1 MSVLNPLTKDSLPAF
16 SVHTIGLIIIFSL
29 ITMLVVKEF
38 AELIPEQSLNRHFF
52 QALVRYL
59 CTGLFPLLMVFV
71 LIVLSKFINALL
83 SK

>member
-1 MSVLNPLTKDSLPAF
+1 MSVLNPMTKDSWSASLA
-16 SVHTIGLIIIFSL
+16 STIGLIIIFSL

-38 AELIPEQSLNRHFF
+38 AELVPEQSLNRHFF

-59 CTGLFPLLMVFV
+59 CMGLFPLLMVFV
-71 LIVLSKFINALL
+71 LIILSKFINVFL